1 MLHSPIFLELLILFG
16 AATAVTTLCHYL
28 QLPTIIGFIVTGLL
42 VGPSGMGLVSSLP
55 NADNL
60 AEIAG
65 IFLMFTIG
73 LEFSFKRLLKLRRE
87 FVRLGFLQVG
97 LTTVCVAWVLHL
109 VMDFPW
115 SKGVFGGFLVALS
128 STALVMKLLQDAREL
143 ETPYGMSSLS
153 ILLFQDIAVIPM
165 MLALPL
171 LALSP
176 GAASSVSATPLISVG
191 SIKTIALIVGTMGA
205 IWLSTRYI
213 IPHLLERIVATR
225 SREVFFFF
233 VLFFCL
239 GVAYLF
245 QWGGLSLSLGAFAA
259 GLIVSE
265 SPYGRQVTSD
275 ILPLR
280 DNFLGIFFAS
290 VGMLLD
296 LSFVAKNWNIVL
308 FLGATGFLIK
318 VAVISLVGR
327 LYRLPWSLATI
338 MGLVLCQVGEF
349 SFILASRGQELGLL
363 EKQEYQFF
371 LSITVLS
378 MAATPFL
385 YKLAPLIIKRSG
397 PLSWRTLS
405 GSKVGDKV
413 RKAVAESQATDQRS
427 IGSGQH
433 TISQTPHSKMDTPGQ
448 ALIIGFG
455 ISGENVA
462 AAFESLKIP
471 FRVIELNHQTFK
483 RARRH
488 GIDIHYGDA
497 TRPDVLDHNGLGSA
511 RLVVVTV
518 SGSKVLPLILTA
530 IRHHRPDVQVIIR
543 AQYVRDVEALAKE
556 PQTEIVVGE
565 IETSIE
571 ILARALTVYG
581 VSSRDIRRYMEEA
594 RSALHNLSQIKASL
608 QSSAISLPSWDALGM
623 IKPLRIDQDFAAVDR
638 VLGDLDVRR
647 KTGAMVVAVFREGLG
662 STVPDPEFSFKAGD
676 VVQLVGSAEAQE
688 QAETLF
694 RTGASGF

>member
-1 MLHSPIFLELLILFG
+1 M
-16 AATAVTTLCHYL
+16 
-28 QLPTIIGFIVTGLL
+28 IIGI
-42 VGPSGMGLVSSLP
+42 
-55 NADNL
+55 
-60 AEIAG
+60 
-65 IFLMFTIG
+65 
-73 LEFSFKRLLKLRRE
+73 
-87 FVRLGFLQVG
+87 
-97 LTTVCVAWVLHL
+97 
-109 VMDFPW
+109 
-115 SKGVFGGFLVALS
+115 
-128 STALVMKLLQDAREL
+128 
-143 ETPYGMSSLS
+143 
-153 ILLFQDIAVIPM
+153 
-165 MLALPL
+165 
-171 LALSP
+171 
-176 GAASSVSATPLISVG
+176 
-191 SIKTIALIVGTMGA
+191 MGA
-205 IWLSTRYI
+205 IWATTRYV
-213 IPHLLERIVATR
+213 IPLLLERIVATR
-225 SREVFFFF
+225 SREIFFFF

-239 GVAYLF
+239 GVAYVF
-245 QWGGLSLSLGAFAA
+245 QWAGLSLSLGAFAA

-296 LSFVAKNWNIVL
+296 LSFVISHWSTVL
-308 FLGATGFLIK
+308 LLGAVGFCIK
-318 VAVISLVGR
+318 VAVVAIVGR
-327 LYRLPWSLATI
+327 MYRLPWSLATI
-338 MGLVLCQVGEF
+338 MGLILCQVGEF
-349 SFILASRGQELGLL
+349 SFILASRGQDLGLL
-363 EKQEYQFF
+363 TKQDYQFF

-385 YKLAPLIIKRSG
+385 YRLAPLVIKASG
-397 PLSWRTLS
+397 PISWKTVS
-405 GSKVGDKV
+405 GSRVGDRV
-413 RKAVAESQATDQRS
+413 RKAVAKSQGADPKPLVS
-427 IGSGQH
+427 AHLVASH
-433 TISQTPHSKMDTPGQ
+433 TPHSKLDTPGQ
-448 ALIIGFG
+448 AIIIGFG

-483 RARRH
+483 KARRR

-497 TRPDVLDHNGLGSA
+497 TRPDVLEHNGLGSA

-518 SGSKVLPLILTA
+518 SGSKVLPLILAA

-581 VSSRDIRRYMEEA
+581 VSSPDIRRYMEEA
-594 RSALHNLSQIKASL
+594 RAELHNLTQIKATL
-608 QSSAISLPSWDALGM
+608 QNSAISLPSWEALGM

-676 VVQLVGSAEAQE
+676 VVQLVGSPKAQE

-694 RTGASGF
+694 RTGAAGF

>member
-16 AATAVTTLCHYL
+16 SAAAVTTLCHYL

-42 VGPSGMGLVSSLP
+42 VGPSGLGLVSSLP

-73 LEFSFKRLLKLRRE
+73 LEFSFKRLIKLRRE

-97 LTTVCVAWVLHL
+97 LTTIIVALVLNQF
-109 VMDFPW
+109 MGFSW
-115 SKGVFGGFLVALS
+115 ARGVFGGFLVALS
-128 STALVMKLLQDAREL
+128 STALVMKLLQDSREL

-165 MLALPL
+165 MLVLPL
-171 LALSP
+171 LAVSHGEAP
-176 GAASSVSATPLISVG
+176 PVSSASWISVG
-191 SIKTIALIVGTMGA
+191 SLRTILMIVGFMGA
-205 IWLSTRYI
+205 IWATTRYVV
-213 IPHLLERIVATR
+213 PHLLERIVATR
-225 SREVFFFF
+225 SREIFFFF

-239 GVAYLF
+239 GVAYVF

-296 LSFVAKNWNIVL
+296 LSFVIDHWAMVL
-308 FLGATGFLIK
+308 LLGTLGFSIK
-318 VAVISLVGR
+318 VAVVSVVGR

-338 MGLVLCQVGEF
+338 MGLILCQVGEF
-349 SFILASRGQELGLL
+349 SFILASRGQDLGLL
-363 EKQEYQFF
+363 EKQDYQFF

-385 YKLAPLIIKRSG
+385 FRLAPLIIKSSG
-397 PLSWRTLS
+397 PISWKMLS
-405 GSKVGDKV
+405 GSRAGDRV
-413 RKAVAESQATDQRS
+413 RQAVAESQGDDTKPQRS
-427 IGSGQH
+427 GHSPM
-433 TISQTPHSKMDTPGQ
+433 SQGAPSKSDAPGQ

-471 FRVIELNHQTFK
+471 FRVIELNHETFK
-483 RARRH
+483 KARRR
-488 GIDIHYGDA
+488 GVDIHYGDA
-497 TRPDVLDHNGLGSA
+497 TRPDVLEHNGLGSA

-518 SGSKVLPLILTA
+518 SGSKVLPLILAA

-581 VSSRDIRRYMEEA
+581 VNSQDIRRYMEETRA
-594 RSALHNLSQIKASL
+594 ALHNLTQIKATL
-608 QSSAISLPSWDALGM
+608 QNSAISLPSWEALGM

-647 KTGAMVVAVFREGLG
+647 KTGATVVAVFRDGLG

-676 VVQLVGSAEAQE
+676 VVQLVGSPEAQE
-688 QAETLF
+688 QAEALF